1 MAEIYLF
8 IDGDRQGPLSVSDA
22 KEWAQSKRFGP
33 DDLVWIAAR
42 NEWVKARNVAQ
53 FKRIFSSLGLL
64 EDEKQEGK
72 EKSSEGDSGG
82 LLVSINGEQY
92 GPYPASTIIEY
103 IKEGR
108 VSRSDYVWIERHNKW
123 FGMEKIVQFRRA
135 FEELGEDAP
144 AEESS
149 AVQPEVATTKP
160 TTEVVAVQATPA
172 ASKPAIT
179 DPNAPQADSD
189 WAPLQMD
196 NNPTEKTGTQPL
208 VSDADIVSRTFADK
222 PGEAGSAIG
231 SIGDFMADEG
241 SSAAHNESAYV
252 DPASLPL
259 LKASAAKRFGGL
271 IWDFVICFL
280 FVAIL
285 GIVFYALGTAFKG
298 VSTFQV
304 FTTDT
309 ADTVGILKGAGFL
322 ANLSATFVYIALG
335 VIGFYL
341 LFRDIIFGNRS
352 LGKRMAGLRVVD
364 RYSKKTAGVG
374 ARLLRNLTIVT
385 VAPIII
391 EMILVMAS
399 SKGLRMGDHMSKTQV
414 VDNY

>member
-64 EDEKQEGK
+64 EDETQEK
-72 EKSSEGDSGG
+72 TPPEGESGG
-82 LLVSINGEQY
+82 LLVSISGEQY

-108 VSRSDYVWIERHNKW
+108 VSRSDYVWIERHQKW

-135 FEELGEDAP
+135 FEELGGEEAP
-144 AEESS
+144 AEE
-149 AVQPEVATTKP
+149 PVAAQSEETPKP
-160 TTEVVAVQATPA
+160 TTEVVAVEATPA
-172 ASKPAIT
+172 TSEPAIT

-189 WAPLQMD
+189 WASFQMD
-196 NNPTEKTGTQPL
+196 DASAGQTGTQPL
-208 VSDADIVSRTFADK
+208 VSDADIVSRAFSDK

-231 SIGDFMADEG
+231 SIGDFMAGEG
-241 SSAAHNESAYV
+241 SAPARTEAAYV
-252 DPASLPL
+252 DPADLPL

-304 FTTDT
+304 FTTDP

-322 ANLSATFVYIALG
+322 ASLSATFVYIALG

-352 LGKRMAGLRVVD
+352 LGKRMAGLRVVN
-364 RYSKKTAGVG
+364 RYTKKTAGVG

-385 VAPIII
+385 IAPIII
-391 EMILVMAS
+391 EMILVLVS